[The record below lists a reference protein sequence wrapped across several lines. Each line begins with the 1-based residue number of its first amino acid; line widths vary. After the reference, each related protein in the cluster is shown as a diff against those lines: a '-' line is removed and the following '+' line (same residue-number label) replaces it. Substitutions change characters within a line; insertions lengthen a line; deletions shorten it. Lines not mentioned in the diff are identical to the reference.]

1 MPRRFSVSSTAYWH
15 PSGAPRSATAN
26 SRPTLA
32 SSFSLRAVHMTRA
45 PRSPGSTLKPLI
57 YGLAFERGLAWLAA
71 QQETTGDGSFPAAG
85 ARQNVPVPVAALA
98 EGIRQSA
105 AAGEVADP
113 ANLADDRV
121 WLFHGTLD
129 ETIAAQV
136 HDSAASLYAEFIP
149 TDQIEQV
156 NDVPAGHFFPSDDS
170 GHACNEMKE
179 PYVGDCD
186 YDAAG
191 ELLKFLYPG
200 LVEPTVEIDAELLAV
215 TLPGADD
222 ADLLETAYLY
232 IPKACVGS
240 DNACA
245 LHLVLHGCAQSAD
258 TIGTAFIEQSGYLEW
273 ADAND
278 IVLAFPQ
285 VEKSVV
291 APLNPHACWDWW
303 GYTGPDYRWR
313 EGKQM
318 RFLTAWLERLR
329 S

>member
-1 MPRRFSVSSTAYWH
+1 MRNFLLTGLLLPGIALADSTPPALDIDTDRVTVSGIS
-15 PSGAPRSATAN
+15 SGAHMAHQLHIAYSDVFSGAGLVSGGPYNCAENSLVTAMGRCMGN
-26 SRPTLA
+26 TD
-32 SSFSLRAVHMTRA
+32 
-45 PRSPGSTLKPLI
+45 KPL
-57 YGLAFERGLAWLAA
+57 
-71 QQETTGDGSFPAAG
+71 
-85 ARQNVPVPVAALA
+85 PVTALA
-98 EGIRQSA
+98 EGIRRSA

-136 HDSAASLYAEFIP
+136 HDSAAALYAEFIP
-149 TDQIEQV
+149 TDQIKQV
-156 NDVPAGHFFPSDDS
+156 KDIPAGHFFPSDDS

-200 LVEPTVEIDAELLAV
+200 LVEPTAEIDAELLAV

-232 IPKACVGS
+232 IPKACVNS
-240 DNACA
+240 DSACA

-303 GYTGPDYRWR
+303 GYTGDDYAYRS
-313 EGKQM
+313 GPQM
-318 RFLTAWLERLR
+318 SVLVDWIWSLQN
-329 S
+329 

>member
-1 MPRRFSVSSTAYWH
+1 MQIEYAKVSAL
-15 PSGAPRSATAN
+15 GDRQDN
-26 SRPTLA
+26 QD
-32 SSFSLRAVHMTRA
+32 RAAVVV
-45 PRSPGSTLKPLI
+45 S
-57 YGLAFERGLAWLAA
+57 E
-71 QQETTGDGSFPAAG
+71 E
-85 ARQNVPVPVAALA
+85 AALMLVFDGMGGHSDGA
-98 EGIRQSA
+98 KPEHSA
-105 AAGEVADP
+105 AA
-113 ANLADDRV
+113 
-121 WLFHGTLD
+121 
-129 ETIAAQV
+129 
-136 HDSAASLYAEFIP
+136 LYAEFIP

-200 LVEPTVEIDAELLAV
+200 LVEPTAEIDAELLAV

-303 GYTGPDYRWR
+303 GYTGDDYAYRS
-313 EGKQM
+313 GPQM
-318 RFLTAWLERLR
+318 SVLVDWIWSLQN
-329 S
+329 